1 MMPTH
6 VSSDVISTAGLT
18 IYHDFEPKSISGTS
32 LLNVGSIGGNGTING
47 SVVDTTTSVRG
58 SQSMSFTALTQ
69 KIIDVSAT
77 IPTNTVVGIGYT
89 ASVWVKTT
97 NYTSGVELF
106 QLTNFLMN
114 ATSTFTIGLSIA
126 PGTNLLFNVPFTNNV
141 WNLLTATVTSTNVS
155 TNKANYTFYFNGVSV
170 TPTTNF
176 GYSGSGTVVTSFG
189 NNYIGNMDEFRYYN
203 RPLSAAEILSLYQNK
218 TTF

>member
-1 MMPTH
+1 M
-6 VSSDVISTAGLT
+6 SSDVISTAGLT
-18 IYHDFEPKSISGTS
+18 IYHDFEPKSISGSS

-77 IPTNTVVGIGYT
+77 IPLNNAVGIGYT

-106 QLTNFLMN
+106 QLTNFVIT
-114 ATSTFTIGLSIA
+114 ATSATTISLGIGPSTAL
-126 PGTNLLFNVPFTNNV
+126 PFVVNYTNNS

-155 TNKANYTFYFNGVSV
+155 TNKANYTFYFNGVAV

-176 GYSGSGTVVTSFG
+176 GYSGTGTVVTSFG
-189 NNYIGNMDEFRYYN
+189 NNYIGNMDELRYYN
-203 RPLSAAEILSLYQNK
+203 RPLSAAEVLTLYQNK